1 MASLHS
7 VSCHCSG
14 LSTGRSTSSKLKSVK
29 LLEVL
34 NALEE
39 EESGHSR
46 EEIFIAP
53 PKNAAGDFTDED
65 SGDEDGQRGTH
76 VPGNVLH
83 AFVVPEDSGTGEE
96 EEDDLQ
102 LHPARKKQKAV
113 VEPQR
118 VWTKRDIRP
127 DFSSWTATDPHMED
141 LKSQE
146 LSPVGLFELFLLLMK
161 PIVMLGRKMSTWVSQ
176 PRN

>member
-83 AFVVPEDSGTGEE
+83 AFVVPEDSGTGEVKIFF
-96 EEDDLQ
+96 
-102 LHPARKKQKAV
+102 PNAM
-113 VEPQR
+113 R
-118 VWTKRDIRP
+118 V
-127 DFSSWTATDPHMED
+127 
-141 LKSQE
+141 L
-146 LSPVGLFELFLLLMK
+146 V
-161 PIVMLGRKMSTWVSQ
+161 
-176 PRN
+176 